1 MSFDNSYTAA
11 PGNEI
16 GRRRQQQ
23 VRSTNTPQQQ
33 QKKKKIKREGIYT
46 MTQVYCNGT
55 IRMQRDSI

>member
-23 VRSTNTPQQQ
+23 VRITNTPQQQ
-33 QKKKKIKREGIYT
+33 QKKIKKG
-46 MTQVYCNGT
+46 
-55 IRMQRDSI
+55 RDLHYDTSVLQWYH

>member
-33 QKKKKIKREGIYT
+33 QKKKKIKKG
-46 MTQVYCNGT
+46 
-55 IRMQRDSI
+55 RDLHYDTSVLQWYH